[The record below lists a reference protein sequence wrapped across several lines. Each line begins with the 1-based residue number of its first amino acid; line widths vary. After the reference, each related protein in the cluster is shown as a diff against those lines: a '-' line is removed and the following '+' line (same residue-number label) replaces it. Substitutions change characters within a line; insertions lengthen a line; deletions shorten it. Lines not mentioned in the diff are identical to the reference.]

1 MKTSSQ
7 ATAFFSVGQAAS
19 YLSVSASQI
28 RLMVDR
34 GVLEAFTLASGHRR
48 ISAKSVK
55 AYANGTTADDLA
67 GDGKEVVG
75 YCRTSS
81 ISQAESLTR
90 QTSRLSATIS
100 ERENLPADS
109 IRMLSE
115 CCSSFGE
122 RKVFNQLVLDI
133 VGGKVRKI
141 YVEHWN
147 RISRTMALN
156 KLIDFLCET
165 YGVEIIALD
174 KEENP
179 DELANNLQELL
190 DFVQVLSCR
199 QAAQKSKLVT
209 VKHLPAQTVKRI
221 AELSNEGRNQR
232 DIHAIITAEGHK
244 TEKGEPISINK
255 VRQYVLLNGKVK
267 TAVGIDPAEQTSLSS
282 LLSRW
287 VAENIVP
294 TEGSRLTMKEILP
307 RYNEW
312 ATAQGKATQ
321 DARIIGKMLVKMLP
335 SKRVEGYRYFLN
347 VSLSAS

>member
-1 MKTSSQ
+1 MKSTSQ
-7 ATAFFSVGQAAS
+7 GTQFFSVGQAAS
-19 YLSVSASQI
+19 FLSVSASQV
-28 RLMVDR
+28 RLMVAN
-34 GVLEAFTLASGHRR
+34 GELEGFTLASGHRR

-55 AYANGTTADDLA
+55 AFANGATADDSTVLA
-67 GDGKEVVG
+67 GEEVVG

-81 ISQAESLTR
+81 LSQAESLTR

-100 ERENLPADS
+100 ERENLPPTA

-133 VGGKVRKI
+133 VGGKVKKI

-165 YGVEIIALD
+165 YGVEIVALD

-209 VKHLPAQTVKRI
+209 VKHLPALTVKRI
-221 AELSNEGRNQR
+221 AELSDEG
-232 DIHAIITAEGHK
+232 EG
-244 TEKGEPISINK
+244 
-255 VRQYVLLNGKVK
+255 NG
-267 TAVGIDPAEQTSLSS
+267 TFT
-282 LLSRW
+282 
-287 VAENIVP
+287 
-294 TEGSRLTMKEILP
+294 RL
-307 RYNEW
+307 
-312 ATAQGKATQ
+312 
-321 DARIIGKMLVKMLP
+321 
-335 SKRVEGYRYFLN
+335 SKRKVI
-347 VSLSAS
+347 